1 MAISI
6 TNADVKR
13 KCMLPASDT
22 TYDTSI
28 DALIAE
34 MQPAVEFTIADSY
47 LANTADTR
55 LQAALK
61 LGILEVIS
69 GEFLQQLA
77 REMGST
83 EEFSIGGVTIGQ
95 IKEHGPVLI
104 QQGAARLASFLKSMQ
119 PMMTETNISSTTKDT
134 EPVFAADETEQVL

>member
-13 KCMLPASDT
+13 KCMLPAADT

-34 MQPAVEFTIADSY
+34 MQPAVEFTIADNY
-47 LANTADTR
+47 LADTANTR
-55 LQAALK
+55 LQSALK
-61 LGILEVIS
+61 LGILEVVS

-77 REMGST
+77 REIGST

-95 IKEHGPVLI
+95 IKEHGPVLV
-104 QQGAARLASFLKSMQ
+104 QQGAARLAPFLKSMQ
-119 PMMTETNISSTTKDT
+119 QMMAESSISSTTKDT
-134 EPVFAADETEQVL
+134 EPVFTTDETEQDL